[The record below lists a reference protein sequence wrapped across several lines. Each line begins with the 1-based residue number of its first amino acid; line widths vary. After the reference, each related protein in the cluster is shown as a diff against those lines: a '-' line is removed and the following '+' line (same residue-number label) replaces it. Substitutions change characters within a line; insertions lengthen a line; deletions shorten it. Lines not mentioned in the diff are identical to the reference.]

1 MSLSTVMYMN
11 GRVTGYQYQLKV
23 TITHAEEVNRGE
35 IVVFDAH
42 GLLVDEFTRE
52 YHHGYHREHIK
63 RSMRN
68 WAKIRDDSPHLKD
81 ASGEVI
87 SL

>member
-11 GRVTGYQYQLKV
+11 GRVVGYQYQLKI
-23 TITHAEEVNRGE
+23 TITYAEEVNKGE
-35 IVVFDAH
+35 MVVFDAH

-63 RSMRN
+63 KSMRG
-68 WAKIRDDSPHLKD
+68 WAKTRDEMPEIKGAHS
-81 ASGEVI
+81 
-87 SL
+87 

>member
-11 GRVTGYQYQLKV
+11 GRVVGYQYQLKV

-35 IVVFDAH
+35 MVVFDAH

-63 RSMRN
+63 KTMRDM
-68 WAKIRDDSPHLKD
+68 AKLRDEMPEIKD
-81 ASGEVI
+81 AS
-87 SL
+87 

>member
-11 GRVTGYQYQLKV
+11 GRVVGYQYQLKI

-35 IVVFDAH
+35 MVVFDGF

-52 YHHGYHREHIK
+52 YHHHYLREHIK
-63 RSMRN
+63 QSMRN
-68 WAKIRDDSPHLKD
+68 WAKHRDEIPEIKD
-81 ASGEVI
+81 AS
-87 SL
+87 